1 METGANKPNRSIIDS
16 KYLESHS
23 TKECHLSIQI
33 GMNGI
38 SFCIRN
44 SLEILALESYN
55 NSLSKLESNIEK
67 NRWLKQDYASTN
79 ITLNTKKYVLIP
91 KLLYK
96 NEDRNK
102 YLKLNH
108 INTEQLESL
117 SDEVKSIESFVV
129 YGISKAEQDIISTFF
144 PKSTIKHISS
154 IHITNMLAKYKNCEE
169 KTMIINVDYKQIH
182 ITVLDHTKLIFFNVF
197 NYKTA
202 YDCVYY
208 TLFVCEQLELNPEH
222 LSVELMGEIKKES
235 ELYNLI
241 YTYIRYVNFAKRSVN
256 LSPNIDS
263 LLEHEHYTL
272 LHQHLCE

>member
-23 TKECHLSIQI
+23 TKECHLSIKI
-33 GMNGI
+33 GLNGI
-38 SFCIRN
+38 AFCIRN
-44 SLEILALESYN
+44 NLEILALESYK
-55 NSLSKLESNIEK
+55 NSLSQLESKIEK
-67 NRWLKQDYASTN
+67 NRWLNQDYATIN
-79 ITLNTKKYVLIP
+79 ITINSKKYVLVP
-91 KLLYK
+91 TLFYK

-108 INTEQLESL
+108 TNTEQLECL
-117 SDEVKSIESFVV
+117 VDEVKPIESFVV

-154 IHITNMLAKYKNCEE
+154 IHITNMIAKYKNCEE
-169 KTMIINVDYKQIH
+169 KTMIVNVDYRLIH
-182 ITVLDHTKLIFFNVF
+182 ITVLDNTKLIFFNVF
-197 NYKTA
+197 NYQTA
-202 YDCVYY
+202 HDCVYY
-208 TLFVCEQLELNPEH
+208 ILFVCEQLELNPEH
-222 LSVELMGEIKKES
+222 LSVELMGEIKKDS

>member
-23 TKECHLSIQI
+23 TKECHLSIKI
-33 GMNGI
+33 GLNGI

-44 SLEILALESYN
+44 NLEILALESYK
-55 NSLSKLESNIEK
+55 NSLSQLESKIEK
-67 NRWLKQDYASTN
+67 NRWLNQDYATIN
-79 ITLNTKKYVLIP
+79 ITINTKKYVLVP
-91 KLLYK
+91 TLFYK

-108 INTEQLESL
+108 TNTEQLECL
-117 SDEVKSIESFVV
+117 VDEVKPIESFVI

-154 IHITNMLAKYKNCEE
+154 IHITNMIAKYKNCEE
-169 KTMIINVDYKQIH
+169 KTMIVNVDYRLIH
-182 ITVLDHTKLIFFNVF
+182 ITVLDNTKLIFFNVF
-197 NYKTA
+197 NYQTA
-202 YDCVYY
+202 HDCIYY
-208 TLFVCEQLELNPEH
+208 ILFVCEQLELNPEH
-222 LSVELMGEIKKES
+222 LSVELMGEIKKDS

-263 LLEHEHYTL
+263 LLEHEQYTL

>member
-23 TKECHLSIQI
+23 TKECHLSIKI
-33 GMNGI
+33 GLNGI

-44 SLEILALESYN
+44 NLEILALESYK
-55 NSLSKLESNIEK
+55 NSLSQLESKIEK
-67 NRWLKQDYASTN
+67 NRWLNQDYATIN
-79 ITLNTKKYVLIP
+79 ITINTKKYVLVP
-91 KLLYK
+91 TLFYK

-108 INTEQLESL
+108 TNTEQLECL
-117 SDEVKSIESFVV
+117 VDEVKPIESFVV

-154 IHITNMLAKYKNCEE
+154 MHITNMITKYKNCEE
-169 KTMIINVDYKQIH
+169 KTMIVNVDYRLIH
-182 ITVLDHTKLIFFNVF
+182 ITVLDNTKLIFFNVF
-197 NYKTA
+197 NYQTA
-202 YDCVYY
+202 HDCVYY
-208 TLFVCEQLELNPEH
+208 ILFVCEQLELNPEH
-222 LSVELMGEIKKES
+222 LSVELMGEIKKDS

-263 LLEHEHYTL
+263 LLEHEQYTL